1 MSNTYTRDQRDARR
15 ERRLD
20 WLRTHPHLLR
30 RLPGAN
36 EHVHAVQSVALDVAV
51 DAMKLDGVYAQT
63 SDRKASRWGIRLLV
77 SMLRGEQ

>member
-1 MSNTYTRDQRDARR
+1 
-15 ERRLD
+15 
-20 WLRTHPHLLR
+20 
-30 RLPGAN
+30 
-36 EHVHAVQSVALDVAV
+36 VQSVALDVAV